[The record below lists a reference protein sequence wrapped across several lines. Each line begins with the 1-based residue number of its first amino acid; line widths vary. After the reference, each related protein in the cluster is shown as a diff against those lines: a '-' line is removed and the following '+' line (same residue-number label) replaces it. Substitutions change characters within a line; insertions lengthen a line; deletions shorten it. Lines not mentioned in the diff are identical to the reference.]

1 MRKNLQ
7 PGPFS
12 SIVRAIY
19 LSIQGR
25 IHSPKDHLG
34 DIVDGGEAFEIF
46 RHMTLDPG
54 QDQPEESGAIFKV
67 GFRFASMSPKMNKL
81 YSLELPNSTQ

>member
-1 MRKNLQ
+1 
-7 PGPFS
+7 
-12 SIVRAIY
+12 
-19 LSIQGR
+19 
-25 IHSPKDHLG
+25 
-34 DIVDGGEAFEIF
+34 
-46 RHMTLDPG
+46 MTLDPG